1 MIFPQKM
8 MLIFNK
14 NSLYNILVSGAI
26 FKFIPRKY
34 RSKGTVIL
42 VIEKQM
48 CYIKTKTI
56 SINGDL

>member
-1 MIFPQKM
+1 